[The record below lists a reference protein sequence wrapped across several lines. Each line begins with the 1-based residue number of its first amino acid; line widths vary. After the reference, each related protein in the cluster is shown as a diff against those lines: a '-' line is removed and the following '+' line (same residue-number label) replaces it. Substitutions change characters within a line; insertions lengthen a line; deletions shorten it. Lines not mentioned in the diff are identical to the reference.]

1 MSLSKKI
8 EKINIDTDRNIILG
22 INMDG
27 KIIFVIIDINDT
39 KIVIL
44 NIKVIVIMD
53 LDRKRM
59 VEVALNAVVN

>member
-39 KIVIL
+39 KIVNL

-59 VEVALNAVVN
+59 VEVALDAVVN

>member
-59 VEVALNAVVN
+59 VEVALDAVVN